1 MRPSSRQLRSFS
13 GLRQIV
19 ATLRAPN
26 GCPWD
31 RVQTHDT
38 LRPYLLEEG
47 AEALEAIAAGDP
59 AQLCEELGDLLLQIL
74 LHSQIAEEQGDFTFK
89 DVVYSTAHKLI
100 RRHPHVFG
108 DAVAATPA
116 AVIRQWHDLKA
127 SERGEQPAL
136 AGIPSTLPALAY
148 AQAQQ
153 RRAARAGFAFETE
166 DQMWGAL
173 EEELAELRTAQT
185 ARERLEE
192 LGDALFALANVG
204 RWYEADAE
212 GALAGT
218 CRGFARTFQ
227 CLEARAQERNM
238 DLRSVTLADKLALW
252 EEARA
257 REKSEQ

>member
-19 ATLRAPN
+19 ATLRSPN

-31 RVQTHDT
+31 RVQTHET

-47 AEALEAIAAGDP
+47 AEVLEAIAARDP
-59 AQLCEELGDLLLQIL
+59 AALCEELGDLLLQIL
-74 LHSQIAEEQGDFTFK
+74 LHSQMAEEQGDFTFE
-89 DVVYSTAHKLI
+89 DVVYSTAHKLV

-116 AVIRQWHDLKA
+116 AVIRQWDELKA

-136 AGIPSTLPALAY
+136 AGLPSTLPALAY

-166 DQMWGAL
+166 EQVWEAL
-173 EEELAELRTAQT
+173 DEEIGELRRAGTSV
-185 ARERLEE
+185 ERREE
-192 LGDALFALANVG
+192 LGDALFALANLA
-204 RWYEADAE
+204 RWYEFDAE
-212 GALAGT
+212 DALSLSS
-218 CRGFARTFQ
+218 RGFAANFERM
-227 CLEARAQERNM
+227 EANVRQRGM
-238 DLRSVTLADKLALW
+238 DLETVSLSQKLELW
-252 EEARA
+252 DEAKA
-257 REKSEQ
+257 QGKKAP